1 MTSLKIN
8 GINKMT
14 TTAQEKPI
22 NNCSSCNRLLEGS
35 SDSRIMPDN
44 THYCGK
50 CFKLYDTPF
59 LSPMINIFA
68 YILLIGSLYGMKGL
82 WPSGY
87 SNDNYMPALTIGFSG
102 IITFLILLATSKA
115 LSYLREITKG
125 TIKQANK

>member
-1 MTSLKIN
+1 
-8 GINKMT
+8 MT
-14 TTAQEKPI
+14 TTVQEKPI

-35 SDSRIMPDN
+35 SDSHTMPDN

-102 IITFLILLATSKA
+102 IITFLILLATSKG
-115 LSYLREITKG
+115 LSYLREIAKNS
-125 TIKQANK
+125 IKRID